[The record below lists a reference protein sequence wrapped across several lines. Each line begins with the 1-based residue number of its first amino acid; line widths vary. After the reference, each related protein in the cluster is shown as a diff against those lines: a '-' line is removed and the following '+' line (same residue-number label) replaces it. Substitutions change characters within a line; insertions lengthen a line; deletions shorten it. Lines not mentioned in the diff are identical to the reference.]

1 MYGLRK
7 DGSEFP
13 VEISIIRVPL
23 ESGTVFT
30 GYLRDLTEQKRAQKD
45 LDRPTFL
52 RRFTEQREGQERL
65 VLATDDEWDVPT
77 FLRKQ
82 SD

>member
-1 MYGLRK
+1 MRTKMSVLLAGL
-7 DGSEFP
+7 GLLLAAVP
-13 VEISIIRVPL
+13 VAA
-23 ESGTVFT
+23 G
-30 GYLRDLTEQKRAQKD
+30 QAAQKD